1 MRKLIGYVGTRDLQD
16 VREEDIRA
24 LDVINIAFGHVVD
37 GCIVWDGRGKK
48 EALKRLREK
57 NPDLKL
63 LLSVGG
69 WSAGGFSLASRTE
82 EGRKKMALTGLEL
95 VQEYGLDGID
105 IDWEYP
111 GTSIAGI
118 DSDPSDGENFILLLA
133 ALREA
138 LGGWSDGKMVTIAAG
153 GDS

>member
-1 MRKLIGYVGTRDLQD
+1 
-16 VREEDIRA
+16 
-24 LDVINIAFGHVVD
+24 
-37 GCIVWDGRGKK
+37 
-48 EALKRLREK
+48 
-57 NPDLKL
+57 
-63 LLSVGG
+63 
-69 WSAGGFSLASRTE
+69 
-82 EGRKKMALTGLEL
+82 MALTGLEL

-153 GDS
+153 GDSYFTLQTDMGKAAEYLDYVQLMTYDLQGGFQKVTGHHAAPLSQPLQSDRCLRP